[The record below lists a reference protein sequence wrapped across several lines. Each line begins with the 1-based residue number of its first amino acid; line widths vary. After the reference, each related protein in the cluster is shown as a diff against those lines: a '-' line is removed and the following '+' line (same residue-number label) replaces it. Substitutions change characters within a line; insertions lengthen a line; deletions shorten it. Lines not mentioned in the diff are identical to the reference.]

1 VFAIAHVRGG
11 GDLGRPWYEA
21 GKLEHKKN
29 TFSDFIAC
37 AEYLIDAGYTSPEK
51 LAIRGGSAGGLLVGA
66 VVNMRPDL
74 FRVAISKVP
83 FVDVINTML
92 DPGLPLTVIEY
103 DEWGNPNDR
112 ETFERML
119 SYSPYDNVVAQAYPN
134 LLVTGG
140 LNDPRVAYW
149 EPAKWVARIRELQ
162 TGDRVV
168 LLKTD
173 LGAGHGGPSGRY
185 DSIRE
190 MALEYAFLI
199 ERCGASF

>member
-1 VFAIAHVRGG
+1 
-11 GDLGRPWYEA
+11 
-21 GKLEHKKN
+21 
-29 TFSDFIAC
+29 
-37 AEYLIDAGYTSPEK
+37 
-51 LAIRGGSAGGLLVGA
+51 
-66 VVNMRPDL
+66 
-74 FRVAISKVP
+74 
-83 FVDVINTML
+83 
-92 DPGLPLTVIEY
+92 VIEY

-119 SYSPYDNVVAQAYPN
+119 AYSPYDNVIEAAYPN

-149 EPAKWVARIRELQ
+149 EPAKWIARIRERQ
-162 TGDRVV
+162 TGDGIV
-168 LLKTD
+168 LLKTE

-199 ERCGASF
+199 ERCGATF